1 MNPPD
6 EASAAWAALAAH
18 RDNLAGTHLRELVGD
33 ADRIGLLTLEVA
45 DLRLD
50 LSRQPLTATTVD
62 LLVDLATEREVGRFV
77 ERMLSGEPVNSTEG
91 RPALH
96 TALRAP
102 RDTTIEV
109 DGADVVAAVHENLER
124 MAHLARRIRSGE
136 MVGATGTPIDSV
148 VALGVGGSHLG
159 PAMVSEALADLAHP
173 EVELRFSSNFDGTDL
188 VDALRGLDP
197 VSTLVVVSSKSFT
210 TAETLVAAAG
220 ARAWLADGVG
230 SNGVGRHLVAVT
242 GAPDRAGQWGVDP
255 EMIFPV
261 PQWVGGRFSLA
272 SAIGLALMVSIGPES
287 FGELLGGMRAVDEH
301 LAGTPFAANGPVML
315 GLLDV
320 WHRSFLGA
328 GSLAVVPYSSRLAR
342 FPSFLQQLMMES
354 LGKRVTAEGSPVGVP
369 TGGVVWGA
377 PGTDGQHAFF
387 QYLHQGTGSVPCDL
401 IGFMRPGHDPGGTH
415 HDMLVAN
422 LLAQAEALAVGRT
435 PEEAEAEGTPPELVP
450 HRTMPGNRPSTLILA
465 PELSPSVL
473 GQLIALYEH
482 RTVVA
487 AALWGINPFD
497 QWGVE
502 LGKTLARHFGRWL
515 EAEPAGD
522 GTPDPG
528 AHEGSTSDLI
538 GYYRRLWDRGD
549 G

>member
-6 EASAAWAALAAH
+6 EASAAWAALVAH
-18 RDNLAGTHLRELVGD
+18 RDDLAGTHLRDLVGD

-109 DGADVVAAVHENLER
+109 GGANVVAAVHENLER
-124 MAHLARRIRSGE
+124 MAQLARRIRSGE

-173 EVELRFSSNFDGTDL
+173 EVELRFSSNLDGTDL

-210 TAETLVAAAG
+210 TAETLVAAAS

-230 SNGVGRHLVAVT
+230 SDGVGHHLVAVT
-242 GAPDRAGQWGVDP
+242 GAPDRSRQWGVDP

-272 SAIGLALMVSIGPES
+272 SAMGLALMVSIGPES

-301 LAGTPFAANGPVML
+301 LAGTPYAANGPVML

-328 GSLAVVPYSSRLAR
+328 SSLAVVPYSSRLAR

-401 IGFMRPGHDPGGTH
+401 IGFIRPGHAPGGRITTCWWPICWPRQRH
-415 HDMLVAN
+415 W
-422 LLAQAEALAVGRT
+422 RW
-435 PEEAEAEGTPPELVP
+435 GTPRRRQRPRARRQSWFP
-450 HRTMPGNRPSTLILA
+450 IAPCRGTGRRPSFWH
-465 PELSPSVL
+465 PS
-473 GQLIALYEH
+473 
-482 RTVVA
+482 
-487 AALWGINPFD
+487 
-497 QWGVE
+497 
-502 LGKTLARHFGRWL
+502 
-515 EAEPAGD
+515 
-522 GTPDPG
+522 
-528 AHEGSTSDLI
+528 
-538 GYYRRLWDRGD
+538 
-549 G
+549 

>member
-124 MAHLARRIRSGE
+124 MAHLARRIRSGA

-173 EVELRFSSNFDGTDL
+173 EVELRFSSNFDATDL

-210 TAETLVAAAG
+210 TAETLVAAAS

-230 SNGVGRHLVAVT
+230 SDGVGHHLVAVT

-401 IGFMRPGHDPGGTH
+401 IGFMRPGHDPGGAH

-515 EAEPAGD
+515 ETEPAGD
-522 GTPDPG
+522 GTPDPS

>member
-1 MNPPD
+1 
-6 EASAAWAALAAH
+6 
-18 RDNLAGTHLRELVGD
+18 
-33 ADRIGLLTLEVA
+33 
-45 DLRLD
+45 
-50 LSRQPLTATTVD
+50 
-62 LLVDLATEREVGRFV
+62 
-77 ERMLSGEPVNSTEG
+77 
-91 RPALH
+91 
-96 TALRAP
+96 
-102 RDTTIEV
+102 
-109 DGADVVAAVHENLER
+109 
-124 MAHLARRIRSGE
+124 
-136 MVGATGTPIDSV
+136 
-148 VALGVGGSHLG
+148 
-159 PAMVSEALADLAHP
+159 
-173 EVELRFSSNFDGTDL
+173 
-188 VDALRGLDP
+188 
-197 VSTLVVVSSKSFT
+197 
-210 TAETLVAAAG
+210 
-220 ARAWLADGVG
+220 
-230 SNGVGRHLVAVT
+230 
-242 GAPDRAGQWGVDP
+242 
-255 EMIFPV
+255 
-261 PQWVGGRFSLA
+261 
-272 SAIGLALMVSIGPES
+272 
-287 FGELLGGMRAVDEH
+287 MRAVDEH

-502 LGKTLARHFGRWL
+502 LGKTLARHFGRWIK
-515 EAEPAGD
+515 AEPAGN
-522 GTPDPG
+522 GTLDPG
-528 AHEGSTSDLI
+528 THEGSTSDLI
-538 GYYRRLWDRGD
+538 GYYRRLRDRGD

>member
-33 ADRIGLLTLEVA
+33 ADRIGLLTVEVA

-62 LLVDLATEREVGRFV
+62 LLVDLATERKVDRFV
-77 ERMLSGEPVNSTEG
+77 QRMLSGEPVNSSEG

-109 DGADVVAAVHENLER
+109 DGADVVAAVHKNLER
-124 MAHLARRIRSGE
+124 MAYLARRIRSGE

-173 EVELRFSSNFDGTDL
+173 EVELRFSSNLDGTDL

-210 TAETLVAAAG
+210 TAETLVAAAS

-230 SNGVGRHLVAVT
+230 SDGVGHHLVAVT

-272 SAIGLALMVSIGPES
+272 SAMGLALMVSIGPES

-301 LAGTPFAANGPVML
+301 LAGTPFVANGPVML

-354 LGKRVTAEGSPVGVP
+354 LGKRVTAEGAPVGVP

-401 IGFMRPGHDPGGTH
+401 IGFMRPGHDPGGAH

-450 HRTMPGNRPSTLILA
+450 HRTMPGNRPSTVILA

-487 AALWGINPFD
+487 AALWEINPFD

-502 LGKTLARHFGRWL
+502 LGKTLARQFGRWI

-522 GTPDPG
+522 GTPDRG
-528 AHEGSTSDLI
+528 DHNGSTSDLI
-538 GYYRRLWDRGD
+538 GYYRRLRDRGD

>member
-1 MNPPD
+1 M
-6 EASAAWAALAAH
+6 
-18 RDNLAGTHLRELVGD
+18 
-33 ADRIGLLTLEVA
+33 
-45 DLRLD
+45 
-50 LSRQPLTATTVD
+50 D

-124 MAHLARRIRSGE
+124 MAHLARRIRSGA

-230 SNGVGRHLVAVT
+230 SDGVGRHLVAVT

-401 IGFMRPGHDPGGTH
+401 IGFMRPGHDPGGAH

>member
-1 MNPPD
+1 
-6 EASAAWAALAAH
+6 
-18 RDNLAGTHLRELVGD
+18 
-33 ADRIGLLTLEVA
+33 
-45 DLRLD
+45 
-50 LSRQPLTATTVD
+50 
-62 LLVDLATEREVGRFV
+62 
-77 ERMLSGEPVNSTEG
+77 
-91 RPALH
+91 
-96 TALRAP
+96 
-102 RDTTIEV
+102 
-109 DGADVVAAVHENLER
+109 
-124 MAHLARRIRSGE
+124 
-136 MVGATGTPIDSV
+136 
-148 VALGVGGSHLG
+148 
-159 PAMVSEALADLAHP
+159 
-173 EVELRFSSNFDGTDL
+173 
-188 VDALRGLDP
+188 
-197 VSTLVVVSSKSFT
+197 
-210 TAETLVAAAG
+210 
-220 ARAWLADGVG
+220 
-230 SNGVGRHLVAVT
+230 
-242 GAPDRAGQWGVDP
+242 
-255 EMIFPV
+255 
-261 PQWVGGRFSLA
+261 
-272 SAIGLALMVSIGPES
+272 
-287 FGELLGGMRAVDEH
+287 
-301 LAGTPFAANGPVML
+301 
-315 GLLDV
+315 
-320 WHRSFLGA
+320 
-328 GSLAVVPYSSRLAR
+328 
-342 FPSFLQQLMMES
+342 
-354 LGKRVTAEGSPVGVP
+354 
-369 TGGVVWGA
+369 VVWGA

-401 IGFMRPGHDPGGTH
+401 IGFMRPGHDTGGTH

-515 EAEPAGD
+515 ETEPAGD